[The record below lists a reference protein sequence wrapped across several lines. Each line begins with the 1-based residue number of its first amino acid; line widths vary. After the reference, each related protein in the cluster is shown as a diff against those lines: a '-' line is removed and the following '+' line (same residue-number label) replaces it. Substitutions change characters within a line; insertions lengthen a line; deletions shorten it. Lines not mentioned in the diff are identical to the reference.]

1 MVAAGRQV
9 ELGRAALRVG
19 DGTGARAQFQL
30 GDLTPEVLEGLAAAS
45 YVLLEYPR
53 AIVEFERAYAAYRH
67 QGDGAGSARV
77 ARTLGYLYGTTA
89 GDWAVAGGWIARAKT
104 LLTELPESSERG
116 WVALTE
122 GMFAGGRAKKEANFG
137 TAIEIGRM
145 TQDPHL
151 TFATMAY
158 LGASLVH

>member
-1 MVAAGRQV
+1 MRARVVICYRWNDRMVASSGHV

-30 GDLTPEVLEGLAAAS
+30 GDHTPEVLEGLAAAS

-53 AIVEFERAYAAYRH
+53 AIAEFEQAYSGYRH
-67 QGDGAGSARV
+67 QGDGVGSARV

-104 LLTELPESSERG
+104 LLSDLPTSSE
-116 WVALTE
+116 
-122 GMFAGGRAKKEANFG
+122 
-137 TAIEIGRM
+137 
-145 TQDPHL
+145 
-151 TFATMAY
+151 
-158 LGASLVH
+158 